1 MEQIIQETISKHRK
15 MIWSSQFGLLKTR
28 IGLTN
33 MIAFYSKT
41 SSVDENG
48 AVDDIYLDFI
58 KAFDRVSSNVLMK
71 KWMKHRLC

>member
-1 MEQIIQETISKHRK
+1 
-15 MIWSSQFGLLKTR
+15 MIWRSQFRLLKTR

>member
-1 MEQIIQETISKHRK
+1 